1 MIILIARERNDAV
14 SKLNLEMKNLE
25 KLERE
30 RREMLG
36 KIDGLTQ
43 EQQRKTSLDVSKNV
57 GDLNMKLKMEI
68 GALRG
73 ENEGLLRKNDE
84 INKEVTSLEA
94 EIQVNIFLWYGC
106 LVSSVYLIFQQI
118 FLIILITFFPR
129 LE

>member
-36 KIDGLTQ
+36 KIDGMTQ

-73 ENEGLLRKNDE
+73 ENEGLLKKNDD
-84 INKEVTSLEA
+84 ITQEVKSLEA
-94 EIQVNIFLWYGC
+94 EIQVNIC
-106 LVSSVYLIFQQI
+106 LCTMGGVCLIFHKI
-118 FLIILITFFPR
+118 FLIILITF
-129 LE
+129 